1 LAIEVIRQA
10 IEVGVVAHDLPYASF
25 SCFHLITDLLLQ
37 GLNLDQLWNELQR
50 CLDFVSKVKIGNMV
64 IVLISYQRFILSLRG
79 QTEAF
84 SSFSDAEFR
93 EETFEAS
100 LAADSVEHF
109 AQQLPATQEARCHYW
124 ILKLQALFILSENI
138 AASRAAEQAK
148 ALLWPAESPG
158 QTTTH
163 HSYIQMVDY
172 YYYAALTA
180 AALYQAGDE
189 RASSEAI
196 KTIKYSLVWLQEWAE
211 TCSGTFLD
219 KYTLVLAELA
229 RIEGRELDSMRLYES
244 AIRDARDNGW
254 RTSWLER
261 EEARPGRLQL
271 EPRS

>member
-1 LAIEVIRQA
+1 MLGPVFHRYHDGTRFGRLACQLVEKDGFEGFKARVFFCAQKAIAWTEPLTSAIEVIRQA

-109 AQQLPATQEARCHYW
+109 ANNCRPPR
-124 ILKLQALFILSENI
+124 KL
-138 AASRAAEQAK
+138 AAII
-148 ALLWPAESPG
+148 G
-158 QTTTH
+158 F
-163 HSYIQMVDY
+163 
-172 YYYAALTA
+172 
-180 AALYQAGDE
+180 
-189 RASSEAI
+189 SS
-196 KTIKYSLVWLQEWAE
+196 
-211 TCSGTFLD
+211 C
-219 KYTLVLAELA
+219 
-229 RIEGRELDSMRLYES
+229 R
-244 AIRDARDNGW
+244 
-254 RTSWLER
+254 
-261 EEARPGRLQL
+261 
-271 EPRS
+271 RSSS